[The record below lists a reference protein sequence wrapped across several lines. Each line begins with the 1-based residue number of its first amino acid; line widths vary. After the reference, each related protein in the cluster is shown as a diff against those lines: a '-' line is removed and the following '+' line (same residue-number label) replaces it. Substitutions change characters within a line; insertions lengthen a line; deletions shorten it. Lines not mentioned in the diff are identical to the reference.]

1 MLRKKIL
8 TIRRRITLKK
18 ILNNKLF
25 LSSYLADVISNFGDT
40 LYYLALMNY
49 VLFLPDTKFA
59 LAMITASETLP
70 ILSGL
75 FMGIWADRTKNKLD
89 TILATLVLRFVLY
102 AFVGLLMG
110 FTPALWI
117 VVVVCVVNFLSD
129 LAGQYENGLYIPLSL
144 RVLEAEDRETAMA
157 FKNTVGGI
165 LMIVFRSSGAILI
178 GYMSYQNLAFFN
190 AGTFLV
196 SLVIMVGLRPAFA
209 KLLKENPIQE
219 VEQTETE
226 AGLIKGI
233 GQSLKESYQAIQN
246 IPVLKASILT
256 IAGINTVFSAISP
269 LVILTM
275 KEYSDFVIVNSS
287 ITLALVFNLFSVGYI
302 LGSSLGMAFFKH
314 MSLSNLLKCCT
325 VLSVILFVGFYF
337 HNIYIVM
344 ATILVT
350 TMTTGIINTK
360 LYALIMNELPEDKLA
375 TINAGMGTIFNIGM
389 LAGQALVALMVT
401 ILSVTSISLIFLLLS
416 VGLVSYTILVD
427 RKPKNEVVVK
437 V

>member
-1 MLRKKIL
+1 M
-8 TIRRRITLKK
+8 KK

-59 LAMITASETLP
+59 LAMITVSETLP

-102 AFVGLLMG
+102 ALVGLLMG

-117 VVVVCVVNFLSD
+117 VAVVCVVNFLSD
-129 LAGQYENGLYIPLSL
+129 LAGQYENGLYMPLSL

-157 FKNTVGGI
+157 FKNTIGGI
-165 LMIVFRSSGAILI
+165 LMIVFRSSGAVLI

-196 SLVIMVGLRPAFA
+196 SLAIMVTLRPAFT

-256 IAGINTVFSAISP
+256 ISGINTVVSAVSP
-269 LVILTM
+269 LVILSM
-275 KEYSDFVIVNSS
+275 KEFSDFVIVNSG

-302 LGSSLGMAFFKH
+302 LGSSLGVAFFKNI
-314 MSLSNLLKCCT
+314 SLSKLLKLCT
-325 VLSVILFVGFYF
+325 GLSITLFVGFYF

-344 ATILVT
+344 VVILLN
-350 TMTTGIINTK
+350 TMTTGIINAK

-389 LAGQALVALMVT
+389 VAGQALVALMVT

-416 VGLVSYTILVD
+416 VGLVSYTILVGC
-427 RKPKNEVVVK
+427 KPKNEVAQV
-437 V
+437 

>member
-1 MLRKKIL
+1 M
-8 TIRRRITLKK
+8 KK

-89 TILATLVLRFVLY
+89 TILATLVIRFVLY
-102 AFVGLLMG
+102 ALVGLLMG

-117 VVVVCVVNFLSD
+117 VAVVCVVNFLSD
-129 LAGQYENGLYIPLSL
+129 LAGQYENGLYMPLSL

-178 GYMSYQNLAFFN
+178 GFMSYQNLAFFN

-196 SLVIMVGLRPAFA
+196 SLAIMVTLRPAFA

-233 GQSLKESYQAIQN
+233 GQSLKESYQAIQK

-256 IAGINTVFSAISP
+256 IAGINTVFSAIST
-269 LVILTM
+269 LVILSM
-275 KEYSDFVIVNSS
+275 KEFSDFVIVNSG

-314 MSLSNLLKCCT
+314 ISLSNLLKCCT
-325 VLSVILFVGFYF
+325 VLSVILFVGFYL

-350 TMTTGIINTK
+350 TMMTGIINPK

-401 ILSVTSISLIFLLLS
+401 VLSATSISLIFLLLS
-416 VGLVSYTILVD
+416 VGLVSYTILTG
-427 RKPKNEVVVK
+427 RKPKNEVVQV
-437 V
+437 

>member
-1 MLRKKIL
+1 MKKI
-8 TIRRRITLKK
+8 ICNK
-18 ILNNKLF
+18 IFLF
-25 LSSYLADVISNFGDT
+25 SYLADVISNFGDT

-70 ILSGL
+70 ILAGL
-75 FMGIWADRTKNKLD
+75 FIGIWADKTKNKLD
-89 TILATLVLRFVLY
+89 TILATLVVRVGLY
-102 AFVGLLMG
+102 ALVGFLMG
-110 FTPALWI
+110 FSPALWI
-117 VVVVCVVNFLSD
+117 VAVVCVINFLSD
-129 LAGQYENGLYIPLSL
+129 LSGQYENGLYMPVSL
-144 RVLEAEDRETAMA
+144 RVVAAEDRETAMA
-157 FKNTVGGI
+157 FKMTVKNLLQI
-165 LMIVFRSSGAILI
+165 AFQASGAILI
-178 GYMSYQNLAFFN
+178 GFMSYQNLAFFN

-196 SLVIMVGLRPAFA
+196 SLAIMATLRPAFA

-233 GQSLKESYQAIQN
+233 GQSIKDSYQAVQN
-246 IPVLKASILT
+246 IPVLKASIIT
-256 IAGINTVFSAISP
+256 IASLNAIFTAISP
-269 LVILTM
+269 LVILSM
-275 KEYSDFVIVNSS
+275 KEFSDFVIVNSG

-314 MSLSNLLKCCT
+314 ISLSNLLKCCT

-350 TMTTGIINTK
+350 TMTTGIINPK

-416 VGLVSYTILVD
+416 VGLLGYTILTGF
-427 RKPKNEVVVK
+427 KPAKSLVNT
-437 V
+437 

>member
-1 MLRKKIL
+1 MKKI
-8 TIRRRITLKK
+8 ICNK
-18 ILNNKLF
+18 IFLF
-25 LSSYLADVISNFGDT
+25 SYLADVISSFGDT

-59 LAMITASETLP
+59 LAMITASESLP

-75 FMGIWADRTKNKLD
+75 FMGIWADRTKKKLD

-102 AFVGLLMG
+102 ALVGLLMG

-117 VVVVCVVNFLSD
+117 VAVVCVVNFLSD
-129 LAGQYENGLYIPLSL
+129 LAGQYENGLYMPLSL

-178 GYMSYQNLAFFN
+178 GFMSYQNLAFFN

-196 SLVIMVGLRPAFA
+196 SLAIMADLRPAFT

-219 VEQTETE
+219 AEQTETE
-226 AGLIKGI
+226 AGLVKGI

-256 IAGINTVFSAISP
+256 IAGINTVFSAVPP
-269 LVILTM
+269 LVILAM
-275 KEYSDFVIVNSS
+275 KEFSDFVIVNSG

-302 LGSSLGMAFFKH
+302 LGSSLGMAFFKNV
-314 MSLSNLLKCCT
+314 SLSKLLKLCT
-325 VLSVILFVGFYF
+325 GLSITLFVGFYL

-344 ATILVT
+344 AIILLN
-350 TMTTGIINTK
+350 TMTTGIINPK

-389 LAGQALVALMVT
+389 LVGQALVALMVT

-416 VGLVSYTILVD
+416 VGLVSYTILTG
-427 RKPKNEVVVK
+427 RKSNNEVVK
-437 V
+437 A

>member
-1 MLRKKIL
+1 MKKI
-8 TIRRRITLKK
+8 ICNK
-18 ILNNKLF
+18 IFLF
-25 LSSYLADVISNFGDT
+25 SYLADVISNFGDT

-49 VLFLPDTKFA
+49 VLFLPDTKSA
-59 LAMITASETLP
+59 LAMITVSETLP

-102 AFVGLLMG
+102 ALVGLLMG

-117 VVVVCVVNFLSD
+117 VAVVCVVNFLSD
-129 LAGQYENGLYIPLSL
+129 LAGQYENGLYMPLSL

-178 GYMSYQNLAFFN
+178 GFMSYQNLAFFN
-190 AGTFLV
+190 AGTFLI
-196 SLVIMVGLRPAFA
+196 SLAIMAGLRPAFA
-209 KLLKENPIQE
+209 KLLKDNPIQE

-226 AGLIKGI
+226 AGLVKGI
-233 GQSLKESYQAIQN
+233 GQSLKESYQAIQK

-269 LVILTM
+269 LVILSM
-275 KEYSDFVIVNSS
+275 KEFSDFVIVNSG

-314 MSLSNLLKCCT
+314 ISLSNLLKCCT
-325 VLSVILFVGFYF
+325 GFSVILFVGFYL

-350 TMTTGIINTK
+350 TMMTGIINPK

-401 ILSVTSISLIFLLLS
+401 VLSATSISLIFLLLS
-416 VGLVSYTILVD
+416 VGLVSYTILVG
-427 RKPKNEVVVK
+427 RKPKNEVVQV
-437 V
+437 

>member
-1 MLRKKIL
+1 M
-8 TIRRRITLKK
+8 KK

-59 LAMITASETLP
+59 LAMITVSETLP

-89 TILATLVLRFVLY
+89 TILATLVIRFVLY
-102 AFVGLLMG
+102 ALVGLLMG

-117 VVVVCVVNFLSD
+117 VAVVCVVNFLSD
-129 LAGQYENGLYIPLSL
+129 LAGQYENGLYMPLSL
-144 RVLEAEDRETAMA
+144 RVVEAEDRETAMA

-178 GYMSYQNLAFFN
+178 GFMSYQNLAFFN

-196 SLVIMVGLRPAFA
+196 SLAIMVTLRPAFA

-233 GQSLKESYQAIQN
+233 GQSLKESYQAIQK

-269 LVILTM
+269 LVILSM
-275 KEYSDFVIVNSS
+275 KEFSDFVIVNYG

-314 MSLSNLLKCCT
+314 ISLSNLLKCCT
-325 VLSVILFVGFYF
+325 VFSVILFVGFYL

-350 TMTTGIINTK
+350 TMMTGIINPK

-401 ILSVTSISLIFLLLS
+401 ILSVTSISLIFLLFS
-416 VGLVSYTILVD
+416 VGLLGYTILVG

-437 V
+437 A

>member
-1 MLRKKIL
+1 M
-8 TIRRRITLKK
+8 KK

-49 VLFLPDTKFA
+49 VLFLPDTKSA
-59 LAMITASETLP
+59 LAMITVSETLP

-89 TILATLVLRFVLY
+89 TILATLVIRFVLY
-102 AFVGLLMG
+102 ALVGLLMG

-117 VVVVCVVNFLSD
+117 VAVVCVVNFLSD
-129 LAGQYENGLYIPLSL
+129 LAGQYENGLYMPLSL

-178 GYMSYQNLAFFN
+178 GFMSYQNLAFFN

-196 SLVIMVGLRPAFA
+196 GLAIMVTLRPAFA

-233 GQSLKESYQAIQN
+233 GQSLKESYQAIQK

-256 IAGINTVFSAISP
+256 IVGINTVFSAISP
-269 LVILTM
+269 LVILAM
-275 KEYSDFVIVNSS
+275 KEFSDFVIVNSG

-314 MSLSNLLKCCT
+314 ISLSNLLKCCT
-325 VLSVILFVGFYF
+325 GFSVILFVGFYL

-350 TMTTGIINTK
+350 TMMTGIINPK

-401 ILSVTSISLIFLLLS
+401 VLSATSISLIFLLLS
-416 VGLVSYTILVD
+416 VGLVSYTILVG
-427 RKPKNEVVVK
+427 RKPKNEVVQV
-437 V
+437 

>member
-1 MLRKKIL
+1 MKKI
-8 TIRRRITLKK
+8 ICNK
-18 ILNNKLF
+18 IFLF
-25 LSSYLADVISNFGDT
+25 SYLADVISNFGDT

-49 VLFLPDTKFA
+49 VLFLPDTKSA
-59 LAMITASETLP
+59 LAMITVSETLP

-102 AFVGLLMG
+102 ALVGLLMG

-117 VVVVCVVNFLSD
+117 VAVVCVVNFLSD
-129 LAGQYENGLYIPLSL
+129 LAGQYENGLYMPLSL

-178 GYMSYQNLAFFN
+178 GFMSYQNLAFFN

-196 SLVIMVGLRPAFA
+196 SLAIMAGLRPAFA

-233 GQSLKESYQAIQN
+233 GQSLKESYQAIQK
-246 IPVLKASILT
+246 IPLLKASILT
-256 IAGINTVFSAISP
+256 IVGINTVFSAISP
-269 LVILTM
+269 LVILAM
-275 KEYSDFVIVNSS
+275 KEFSDFVIVNSG

-314 MSLSNLLKCCT
+314 ISLSNLLKCCT
-325 VLSVILFVGFYF
+325 GFSVILFVGFYL

-350 TMTTGIINTK
+350 TMMTGIINPK

-401 ILSVTSISLIFLLLS
+401 VLSATSISLIFLLLS
-416 VGLVSYTILVD
+416 VGLVSYTILVG
-427 RKPKNEVVVK
+427 RKPKNEVVQV
-437 V
+437 

>member
-1 MLRKKIL
+1 MKKL
-8 TIRRRITLKK
+8 V
-18 ILNNKLF
+18 NNKLF
-25 LSSYLADVISNFGDT
+25 LPSFVADLISNFGDT

-49 VLFLPDTKFA
+49 VLLLPDTKFA

-70 ILSGL
+70 ILAGL
-75 FMGIWADRTKNKLD
+75 FIGIWADKTKNKLD
-89 TILATLVLRFVLY
+89 TILATLVVRVGLY
-102 AFVGLLMG
+102 AFVGFLMG
-110 FTPALWI
+110 FTPALW
-117 VVVVCVVNFLSD
+117 VVAVVCVINFLSD
-129 LAGQYENGLYIPLSL
+129 LAGQYENGLYMPVSL
-144 RVLEAEDRETAMA
+144 RVVAAEDRETAMA
-157 FKNTVGGI
+157 FKMTVKNLLQI
-165 LMIVFRSSGAILI
+165 AFQASGAILI
-178 GYMSYQNLAFFN
+178 GFMSYQNLAFFN

-196 SLVIMVGLRPAFA
+196 SLAIMVGLRPAFA

-226 AGLIKGI
+226 AGLVKGI
-233 GQSLKESYQAIQN
+233 GQSLKESYQAIQK

-269 LVILTM
+269 LVILSM
-275 KEYSDFVIVNSS
+275 KEFSDFVIVNSG

-314 MSLSNLLKCCT
+314 ISLSNLLKCCT
-325 VLSVILFVGFYF
+325 VFSVILFVGFYL

-350 TMTTGIINTK
+350 TMTTGIINPK

-416 VGLVSYTILVD
+416 VGLLGYTILTGG
-427 RKPKNEVVVK
+427 KPVK
-437 V
+437 SLVNT

>member
-1 MLRKKIL
+1 MKKI
-8 TIRRRITLKK
+8 ICNK
-18 ILNNKLF
+18 IFLF
-25 LSSYLADVISNFGDT
+25 SYLADLISNFGDT

-49 VLFLPDTKFA
+49 VLLLPDTKFA

-70 ILSGL
+70 ILAGL
-75 FMGIWADRTKNKLD
+75 FIGIWADKTRNKLD
-89 TILATLVLRFVLY
+89 TILATLLVRVGLY
-102 AFVGLLMG
+102 AFVGFLMG
-110 FTPALWI
+110 FAPALW
-117 VVVVCVVNFLSD
+117 VVAVVCVINFLSD
-129 LAGQYENGLYIPLSL
+129 LAGQYENGLYMPVSL
-144 RVLEAEDRETAMA
+144 RVVAAEDRESAMA
-157 FKNTVGGI
+157 FKMTV
-165 LMIVFRSSGAILI
+165 RSLLQIAFQASGAILI
-178 GYMSYQNLAFFN
+178 GFMSYQNLAFFN

-196 SLVIMVGLRPAFA
+196 SLAIMATLRPALA

-246 IPVLKASILT
+246 IPVLKVSILT
-256 IAGINTVFSAISP
+256 IAGINTVVSAVSP
-269 LVILTM
+269 LVILAM
-275 KEYSDFVIVNSS
+275 KEFPDFVIVNSG

-314 MSLSNLLKCCT
+314 VSLSNLLKFCSG
-325 VLSVILFVGFYF
+325 LSVMLFVGFYF

-344 ATILVT
+344 AVILLN
-350 TMTTGIINTK
+350 TMTTGIINPK

-389 LAGQALVALMVT
+389 LAGQSLVALLVT

-416 VGLVSYTILVD
+416 VGLLGYTVI
-427 RKPKNEVVVK
+427 KPKKEFVQV
-437 V
+437 